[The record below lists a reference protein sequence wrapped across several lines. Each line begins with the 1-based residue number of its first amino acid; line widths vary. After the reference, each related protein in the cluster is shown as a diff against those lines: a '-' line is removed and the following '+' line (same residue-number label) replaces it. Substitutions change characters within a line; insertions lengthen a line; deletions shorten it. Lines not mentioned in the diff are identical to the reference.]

1 MIGLT
6 RCSVHARLGDDGNNQ
21 CLFQGMKHLTCPCLK
36 FHSTLSSTGSQA
48 RRPRSPSWVP
58 NKLFGDDASLNRP
71 PPGPIFLNCK
81 GEGVGRISAPQTLTC
96 KWSYNPNAAM
106 ISKV

>member
-58 NKLFGDDASLNRP
+58 NKLFGDDASLNP
-71 PPGPIFLNCK
+71 PPQ
-81 GEGVGRISAPQTLTC
+81 APFSLIV
-96 KWSYNPNAAM
+96 KARELVESVLL
-106 ISKV
+106 KL